1 MSDHR
6 DHDVFFAGSDLRFT
20 LDDLVDEPAY
30 PQDSSFAYGDGSP
43 DGRPPGAVIKVV
55 GVGGGGGNAVNRMIA
70 AGVHGVDFLVVN
82 TDIQSLGTNQAP
94 QRLQIGRQLTRGLG
108 SGAKPEVGREAALE
122 NTEPIVE
129 ALSGADMVFV
139 TAGLGGGTGTGASP
153 VIAGLASE
161 LGALVVAVVTKPFS
175 FEGRRRREQAEQGL
189 AELKQVVDTV
199 ITIPNDKLLH
209 TVDRNTS
216 MPQAFML
223 ADEVLRQAVQGISD
237 LILTPGDINRD
248 FADVKTV
255 MEGMGMALLG
265 TGIAEGEHRA
275 VEAAQ
280 QAISSPLLE
289 DASIEG
295 ARGVIFNITGG
306 DDLGL
311 HEVNEAASIIHDAA
325 HPDATILFG
334 YVSRPEMAGKVK
346 VTVIATGFDA
356 ESNAERVAARETRE
370 TRPRTPA
377 PREAMDTAPSEPAA
391 PTVVVPPQQP
401 QPQQVRLEDLPFRD
415 DDGSYAHLDR
425 ARHDDYDIP
434 AYLRKMQD

>member
-1 MSDHR
+1 MRSDNTRPDR
-6 DHDVFFAGSDLRFT
+6 DGGFGLRFT
-20 LDDLVDEPAY
+20 LDDLEDARSEHEAAPF
-30 PQDSSFAYGDGSP
+30 DYGGDDR

-55 GVGGGGGNAVNRMIA
+55 GIGGGGGNAVNRMIS
-70 AGVHGVDFLVVN
+70 AGVHGVEFVVVN
-82 TDIQSLGTNQAP
+82 TDVQALGTNQAKR
-94 QRLQIGRQLTRGLG
+94 RLQIGRDLTRGLG
-108 SGAKPEVGREAALE
+108 SGAKPDVGREAALE
-122 NTEPIVE
+122 NTEPILE
-129 ALSGADMVFV
+129 ALGGADMVFV

-189 AELKQVVDTV
+189 DELKQVVDTV

-255 MEGMGMALLG
+255 MSGMGMALLG
-265 TGIAEGEHRA
+265 TGVADGESRA

-306 DDLGL
+306 EDLGL

-334 YVSRPEMAGKVK
+334 YVSRPEMNGKVK
-346 VTVIATGFDA
+346 VTVIATGFDGDRG
-356 ESNAERVAARETRE
+356 ED
-370 TRPRTPA
+370 RPRE
-377 PREAMDTAPSEPAA
+377 REARPRAAAPSTQESASHGEQA
-391 PTVVVPPQQP
+391 PPVVVP
-401 QPQQVRLEDLPFRD
+401 PQQVRLEDIPYRE

-425 ARHDDYDIP
+425 LDRDDYDIP
-434 AYLRKMQD
+434 AYLRRMQD

>member
-1 MSDHR
+1 MRSDKTRR
-6 DHDVFFAGSDLRFT
+6 DHDGGFDLRFT
-20 LDDLVDEPAY
+20 LDDLEEARSPGDVAPFE
-30 PQDSSFAYGDGSP
+30 YGGEDR

-55 GVGGGGGNAVNRMIA
+55 GVGGGGGNAVNRMIS
-70 AGVHGVDFLVVN
+70 AGVHGVEFVVVN
-82 TDIQSLGTNQAP
+82 TDVQSLGTNQAAR
-94 QRLQIGRQLTRGLG
+94 RLQIGRELTRGLG

-122 NTEPIVE
+122 NTEPIID
-129 ALSGADMVFV
+129 ALGGADMVFV

-153 VIAGLASE
+153 VIAGLAAE

-175 FEGRRRREQAEQGL
+175 FEGRRRRQQAEQGL
-189 AELKQVVDTV
+189 DELKQVVDTV

-255 MEGMGMALLG
+255 MSGMGMALLG
-265 TGIAEGEHRA
+265 TGIADGESRA

-295 ARGVIFNITGG
+295 ARGVIFNVTGG
-306 DDLGL
+306 EDLGL

-334 YVSRPEMAGKVK
+334 YVSRPEMNGKVK
-346 VTVIATGFDA
+346 VTVIATGFDGDRG
-356 ESNAERVAARETRE
+356 EHRVAEREA
-370 TRPRTPA
+370 RPRTSPH
-377 PREAMDTAPSEPAA
+377 PSPEHAA
-391 PTVVVPPQQP
+391 PAEDAPPVVVP
-401 QPQQVRLEDLPFRD
+401 PQQVRLEDIPYRE
-415 DDGSYAHLDR
+415 DDGTYAHLDR
-425 ARHDDYDIP
+425 LDRDDYDIP
-434 AYLRKMQD
+434 AYLRRMQD

>member
-1 MSDHR
+1 MRYDKSTDE
-6 DHDVFFAGSDLRFT
+6 HDAVSDLRFT
-20 LDDLVDEPAY
+20 LDDLEEERSENAAY
-30 PQDSSFAYGDGSP
+30 PFDYGGEDRG
-43 DGRPPGAVIKVV
+43 GRPPGAVIKVV
-55 GVGGGGGNAVNRMIA
+55 GCGGGGGNAVNRMIS
-70 AGVHGVDFLVVN
+70 AGVHGVEFIVVN
-82 TDIQSLGTNQAP
+82 TDVQALSTNQAR
-94 QRLQIGRQLTRGLG
+94 QRIQIGSDLTRGLG

-129 ALSGADMVFV
+129 ALGGADMVFV

-153 VIAGLASE
+153 VIANLASE

-175 FEGRRRREQAEQGL
+175 FEGRRRRQQAEQGL
-189 AELKQVVDTV
+189 EELKQVVDTV

-248 FADVKTV
+248 FADVRTV
-255 MEGMGMALLG
+255 MSGMGMALLG
-265 TGIAEGEHRA
+265 TGVADGESRA

-295 ARGVIFNITGG
+295 AQGVIFNVTGG
-306 DDLGL
+306 EDLGL

-334 YVSRPEMAGKVK
+334 YVSRPEMNGKVK
-346 VTVIATGFDA
+346 VTVIATGFDGA
-356 ESNAERVAARETRE
+356 GSRPAPEERETRQ
-370 TRPRTPA
+370 RGHA
-377 PREAMDTAPSEPAA
+377 PRAPETPPVPDEAP
-391 PTVVVPPQQP
+391 VYIPPQQ
-401 QPQQVRLEDLPFRD
+401 VHLEELPCRE
-415 DDGSYAHLDR
+415 DDGSLAHLDR
-425 ARHDDYDIP
+425 LDRDDYDIP
-434 AYLRKMQD
+434 AYLRRMQD